1 MCHKFIL
8 GWILIYRNCLFLSFL
23 IRNVILN
30 CCCSLLTFVGSLFS
44 RFSVVLRIKIVEE
57 EWKVLVVGVE
67 EGLVVKCLLLEV
79 VEALE
84 VQQFIISFQRV
95 VFV

>member
-30 CCCSLLTFVGSLFS
+30 CCCSLLTFAGSLFS
-44 RFSVVLRIKIVEE
+44 RSFVVLKIKIVEE
-57 EWKVLVVGVE
+57 DWKVLVVGVE
-67 EGLVVKCLLLEV
+67 EGLVKCLLLEI

-95 VFV
+95 VSV